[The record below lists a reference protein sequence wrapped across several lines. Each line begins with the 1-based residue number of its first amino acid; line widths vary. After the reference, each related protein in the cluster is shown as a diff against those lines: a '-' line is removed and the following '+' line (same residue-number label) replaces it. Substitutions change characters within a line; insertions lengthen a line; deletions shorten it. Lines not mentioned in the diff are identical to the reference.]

1 MKRLTK
7 QVLGCLGLVLVG
19 AITVV
24 AYNLPAPAA
33 AVSGSTVTDTVVVT
47 VLEHG
52 SSTPVYPQDGDVVTD
67 DTIHVITDYEGAN
80 EIQYYLSYYDEE
92 TGTWTDPVLVHSYCP
107 TTEGG
112 ICPPAN
118 DDEANGRHD
127 FWLTL
132 PHGHGKYTITTK
144 VLGGDHTVTDEKSI
158 TITYTDKDIP
168 VPETGGDDIDV
179 ADTGIFTNLN
189 IGRADF
195 LITGLIAF
203 FGVAGFST
211 YLVLRHRK

>member
-1 MKRLTK
+1 M
-7 QVLGCLGLVLVG
+7 
-19 AITVV
+19 
-24 AYNLPAPAA
+24 
-33 AVSGSTVTDTVVVT
+33 
-47 VLEHG
+47 
-52 SSTPVYPQDGDVVTD
+52 
-67 DTIHVITDYEGAN
+67 
-80 EIQYYLSYYDEE
+80 
-92 TGTWTDPVLVHSYCP
+92 
-107 TTEGG
+107 
-112 ICPPAN
+112 
-118 DDEANGRHD
+118 
-127 FWLTL
+127 
-132 PHGHGKYTITTK
+132 
-144 VLGGDHTVTDEKSI
+144 TDEKSI